1 MSQKKVYPLISK
13 YRIDIIVIVSLL
25 LLSLMTVLVVDLT
38 KEEGAYVEITIDG
51 SSGGKYSLSS
61 DATIPLNNGSN
72 VLTIKDGAAYMSYS
86 SCPDHTCE
94 NTGRVKHIGQ
104 TIICLPNRLTITV
117 IGTSDDPVDFVS

>member
-25 LLSLMTVLVVDLT
+25 LLSLMTVLVLDLT

-51 SSGGKYSLSS
+51 SNGGKYSLSS

-94 NTGRVKHIGQ
+94 NTGRVKHVGQ

-117 IGTSDDPVDFVS
+117 VGTSDDPVDFVA